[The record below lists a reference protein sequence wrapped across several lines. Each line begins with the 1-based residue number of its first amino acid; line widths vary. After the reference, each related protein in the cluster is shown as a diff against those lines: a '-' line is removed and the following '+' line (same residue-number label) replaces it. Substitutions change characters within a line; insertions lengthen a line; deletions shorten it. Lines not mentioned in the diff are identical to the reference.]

1 MYSSWGGFF
10 DVENRQDKINN
21 DKQLSL
27 SPGFWDDNA
36 RATSILKE
44 TKLNEYW
51 VNLYEQVNTAV
62 EDFAVLF
69 EFWKEGEGSEDDVR
83 TAYSKAI
90 EAIEEAEFKSTLNQP
105 EDELTAVFTCS

>member
-1 MYSSWGGFF
+1 VSWSWGGFF
-10 DVENRQDKINN
+10 DVANREAKIAN

-44 TKLNEYW
+44 IKLNEYW
-51 VNLYEQVNTAV
+51 IGLYHAVNTAV

-69 EFWKEGEGSEDDVR
+69 EFWKAGMQLRKKQKLLS
-83 TAYSKAI
+83 TMPSIKLKKPNSKARLMSR
-90 EAIEEAEFKSTLNQP
+90 KMNCL
-105 EDELTAVFTCS
+105 L

>member
-1 MYSSWGGFF
+1 MA
-10 DVENRQDKINN
+10 NREAKIAN

-44 TKLNEYW
+44 IKVNEYW
-51 VNLYEQVNTAV
+51 IGLFHAVNTAV

-69 EFWKEGEGSEDDVR
+69 DFWKAGETTEEDVKGAFDI
-83 TAYSKAI
+83 AI
-90 EAIEEAEFKSTLNQP
+90 AKIE
-105 EDELTAVFTCS
+105 